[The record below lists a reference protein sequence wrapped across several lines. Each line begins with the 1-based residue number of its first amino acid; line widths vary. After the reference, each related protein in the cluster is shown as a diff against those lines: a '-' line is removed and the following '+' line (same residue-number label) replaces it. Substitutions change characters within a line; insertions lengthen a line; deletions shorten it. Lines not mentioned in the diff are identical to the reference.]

1 MVTITTT
8 TDVELD
14 LADIWESIEDEQFCA
29 EAKSRGYHI
38 FNINPDELLSL
49 CRRDKR
55 EALIEIER
63 ALGHDFIG
71 LLT

>member
-29 EAKSRGYHI
+29 EAKSRGYTI
-38 FNINPDELLSL
+38 LNATTDELLSL

>member
-1 MVTITTT
+1 MVTITT
-8 TDVELD
+8 DVELY
-14 LADIWESIEDEQFCA
+14 LSDIWENIDDEQFCD

-55 EALIEIER
+55 EAIIEIER

-71 LLT
+71 LLTR